1 MSDEILLEV
10 GVWQGPLDALL
21 QAVRRRALDLRTLPL
36 LDLIDQFLICVEEQ
50 LDTRPLEQTAN
61 DLVLAATLLQM
72 RSALLLREDTEEH
85 LAAHSAAE
93 QIQRV
98 LLRKDMLLR
107 AVECFETRP
116 VLGDSVFGRGRQSP
130 SSSTAETVSSILTR
144 DLLDA
149 LLSVSRRREKLVP
162 VKRIFQPSFEP
173 RLSVQDAMA
182 WWQQKVQDHPESTWD
197 LAEGVISLSSRGNS
211 ESLTQLKATWVI
223 HLSAV
228 LELARKKELLLEQL
242 TYREPLK
249 IMSPKPSTNVC

>member
-36 LDLIDQFLICVEEQ
+36 FDLIDQFLICVEEQ

-72 RSALLLREDTEEH
+72 RSALLLREDTEEF

-93 QIQRV
+93 QIQRA
-98 LLRKDMLLR
+98 LLRKDTLLQ
-107 AVECFETRP
+107 AVKCFEARP
-116 VLGDSVFGRGRQSP
+116 VLGESVFGRGKPSP
-130 SSSTAETVSSILTR
+130 SSFAVETASSPLIR

-162 VKRIFQPSFEP
+162 KESIFQPSFEP
-173 RLSVQDAMA
+173 RLSVQDALA
-182 WWQQKVQDHPESTWD
+182 WWQRKIRDHPESTWD
-197 LAEGVISLSSRGNS
+197 LVEGVMSLSPRGS
-211 ESLTQLKATWVI
+211 LQSLTQRKAEWAA

-228 LELARKKELLLEQL
+228 LELEKRGELYLRQL
-242 TYREPLK
+242 HLPRTFAVDRP
-249 IMSPKPSTNVC
+249 

>member
-1 MSDEILLEV
+1 MSDDILLEV

-116 VLGDSVFGRGRQSP
+116 VLGDSVFGRGKLPP

-149 LLSVSRRREKLVP
+149 LLSVSRRRKKLVP
-162 VKRIFQPSFEP
+162 VKRIFQPSFKP

-182 WWQQKVQDHPESTWD
+182 WWQRKIRDHPESTWD
-197 LAEGVISLSSRGNS
+197 LVEGVMSLSPRGS
-211 ESLTQLKATWVI
+211 LQSLTQRKAEWAA

-228 LELARKKELLLEQL
+228 LELEKRGELYLRQL
-242 TYREPLK
+242 HLPRTFAVDRP
-249 IMSPKPSTNVC
+249 

>member
-1 MSDEILLEV
+1 MSDDILLEV

-116 VLGDSVFGRGRQSP
+116 VLGDSVFGRGKLPP
-130 SSSTAETVSSILTR
+130 SSLVFETASSILIR

-162 VKRIFQPSFEP
+162 KESIFQPSFEP
-173 RLSVQDAMA
+173 RLSVQDALA
-182 WWQQKVQDHPESTWD
+182 WWQRKIRDHPESTWD
-197 LAEGVISLSSRGNS
+197 LVEGVISLSSKGDS
-211 ESLTQLKATWVI
+211 ESLTQRKAAWAA

-228 LELARKKELLLEQL
+228 LELARKGELLLKLLSCCEQL
-242 TYREPLK
+242 KVEGSKNPWF
-249 IMSPKPSTNVC
+249 

>member
-72 RSALLLREDTEEH
+72 RSALLLREDTKEH
-85 LAAHSAAE
+85 LAAHSAAK
-93 QIQRV
+93 QIQRA
-98 LLRKDMLLR
+98 LLRKDTLLR

-116 VLGDSVFGRGRQSP
+116 VLGESVFERGKQSP
-130 SSSTAETVSSILTR
+130 SPSAAETASLILTG

-149 LLSVSRRREKLVP
+149 LLSASRRRARLRPPES
-162 VKRIFQPSFEP
+162 IFQPSFVP
-173 RLSVQDAMA
+173 RVSVQDALA
-182 WWQQKVQDHPESTWD
+182 WWQRKIRDHPESTWD
-197 LAEGVISLSSRGNS
+197 LVEGVISLSSKGDS
-211 ESLTQLKATWVI
+211 ESLTQRKATWVI

-242 TYREPLK
+242 TCREPLK

>member
-10 GVWQGPLDALL
+10 GVWHGPLDALL

-36 LDLIDQFLICVEEQ
+36 TELIDQFLICVEEE
-50 LDTRPLEQTAN
+50 LKNRPLEQTAN

-93 QIQRV
+93 QIQRA
-98 LLRKDMLLR
+98 LLRKDTLLR

-116 VLGDSVFGRGRQSP
+116 VLGESVFRRGELPP
-130 SSSTAETVSSILTR
+130 SSFAVETASSPLIR
-144 DLLDA
+144 DVLDA

-162 VKRIFQPSFEP
+162 KESIFQPYFEP

-182 WWQQKVQDHPESTWD
+182 WWHQMVQNHPESTWD
-197 LAEGVISLSSRGNS
+197 LIEGVISRSSKEGFQ
-211 ESLTQLKATWVI
+211 SLMQRKATWVI

-242 TYREPLK
+242 TCREPIK

>member
-98 LLRKDMLLR
+98 LLRKDMLLQT
-107 AVECFETRP
+107 VERFETRP
-116 VLGDSVFGRGRQSP
+116 VLGDSVFSRGRQSP

-162 VKRIFQPSFEP
+162 KESIFQPYFEP
-173 RLSVQDAMA
+173 RLSVQDALA
-182 WWQQKVQDHPESTWD
+182 WWQRKIRDHPESTWD
-197 LAEGVISLSSRGNS
+197 LVEGVMSLSPRGS
-211 ESLTQLKATWVI
+211 LQSLTQRKAEWAA

-228 LELARKKELLLEQL
+228 LELEKRGELYLRQL
-242 TYREPLK
+242 HLPRTFAVDRP
-249 IMSPKPSTNVC
+249 

>member
-98 LLRKDMLLR
+98 LLRKDMLLQT
-107 AVECFETRP
+107 VERFETRL

-197 LAEGVISLSSRGNS
+197 LAEGVISLSSRGS
-211 ESLTQLKATWVI
+211 LQSLTQRKAEWAA

-228 LELARKKELLLEQL
+228 LELARKGELLLKLLSCCEQL
-242 TYREPLK
+242 K
-249 IMSPKPSTNVC
+249 VVHAKPSTNR

>member
-98 LLRKDMLLR
+98 LLRKDMLLQT
-107 AVECFETRP
+107 VERFETRP
-116 VLGDSVFGRGRQSP
+116 VLGDSVFGRGKLPP
-130 SSSTAETVSSILTR
+130 SSLAFETASSPLIR

-162 VKRIFQPSFEP
+162 EESIFQPSFEP

-197 LAEGVISLSSRGNS
+197 LVEGVISLSSKGDS
-211 ESLTQLKATWVI
+211 ESLTQRKATWVI

-242 TYREPLK
+242 TCREPLK